1 MDACDPGL
9 DISNLRT
16 LIKQNVGVDLKL
28 SKNQICDVYSLVQ
41 GGKLPLP
48 PLVLS
53 KDGSYLID
61 AKSPLTRKEFETL
74 FRSTSRVDEIRRI
87 AKKVGVVRYANKKI
101 TKQQLIDIIGRR
113 LHSMNV
119 HEPIKLRSVQKKQIE
134 KIAFNNNANLV
145 NNLNVNQINSV
156 NNVNTVNNNVNRVN
170 NNVNRVNN
178 NSVNRVNNNSVNRV
192 NNSVNRVN
200 NNVNSVNNLSSKI
213 KKNEKPR
220 FLNGGDIK
228 TSTTNVPKSN
238 IKAFTSKKP
247 KKPSFLSKISVKPV
261 QGPVQGPPRR
271 NVDGPDIIKQ
281 RNSEI
286 KENEILLRTY
296 LNRENVSKYINNS
309 EKANVYN
316 RIKRGTKFNNVKTYI
331 NGIVSTKI
339 TNAQR
344 IENQKLKLEQNRNE
358 LQKILSELANLTN
371 TNKSEILSKFN
382 SNGNLNNAK
391 TLAVQKN
398 RNIKKAKLG
407 DLKLNLET
415 FLKNKNVNNKGT
427 YINRLDAGEDISNL
441 KREILDVINK
451 KNADRKNYE
460 LKLKELSVLLNTSK
474 NLNNSMKSKFLRNFE
489 NTRNFNK
496 VKKNIED
503 EFKKIN
509 NARKQGE
516 NAFRKEEQR
525 RTLQKILNNSENFTN
540 DDKQVFMQRF
550 ERGDNFNTL
559 KENATQTSLNLAK
572 KRKNR
577 ELEEKMKAEAELKN
591 EERRQQRK
599 LMNEIMNNSGL
610 LNNSEKNVFRQR
622 FNSGD
627 SFNRIRVN
635 INKRVKKLKD
645 EGIRKEKERLKKLK
659 ENEENQRKKETVQR
673 LRNGYNA
680 NNIVAKKIINR
691 FEKGGMFAPK
701 TEQNTINRITRAK
714 QKVSNKQ
721 EKEEKRRLLKEAK
734 AEEKRLAKIEANRK
748 AKEKANRKAAEEAN
762 RKAAEEANRKAREEA
777 NRKAALNVM
786 NGGGN
791 TVRLWKE
798 MKRKKQ
804 NIKEKQN
811 KFNKAAKEA
820 EEAKAKLEEQKKK
833 SEESKK
839 RAEELKR
846 KAKELNNIKEKQNKL
861 NKAAKEAEEAK
872 ARLAEQKKKS
882 EESKKRAEEAQ
893 EIANRK
899 AKEIANR
906 KAKEEANRKAKEEAN
921 RKAKEEA
928 NRKAKEEA
936 NRKEKEIANKKAKA
950 LAKKKKE
957 DEEKKKKE
965 AENKKKAAQNQQMR
979 ASLTKKVKSTQMDQ
993 KVKNKLLNQ
1002 LKNYSVQI
1010 RNVAPGIEQTIKSEK
1025 LNGNYNDSENR
1036 KKRQEVKKQLAAYI
1050 AKTYPD
1056 MSKADRKKYI
1066 DRANLTQW
1074 KRGIFSGSQGMGAN
1088 QAFERIKGNIRENMK
1103 SNTNKKANL
1112 KKLVNNTMKGR
1123 AAKNVSRLKKNINE
1137 GVSEM
1142 AVKTRLAQL
1151 NKRTKYQT

>member
-156 NNVNTVNNNVNRVN
+156 NNVNTVNN
-170 NNVNRVNN
+170 
-178 NSVNRVNNNSVNRV
+178 SVNRVNNNSVNRV
-192 NNSVNRVN
+192 NN
-200 NNVNSVNNLSSKI
+200 NSVNNLSSKI

-474 NLNNSMKSKFLRNFE
+474 NLNNSMKSKFLQNFE

-525 RTLQKILNNSENFTN
+525 KTLQKILNNSENFTN
-540 DDKQVFMQRF
+540 DDKRAFMQRF

-701 TEQNTINRITRAK
+701 TEQNTINKITRAK

-748 AKEKANRKAAEEAN
+748 AKEKAN

-921 RKAKEEA
+921 RKAKEDANRKAKEEA

-936 NRKEKEIANKKAKA
+936 NRKAREIANKKAKA

>member
-156 NNVNTVNNNVNRVN
+156 NNVNTVNN
-170 NNVNRVNN
+170 
-178 NSVNRVNNNSVNRV
+178 SVNRVNNNSVNRV

-200 NNVNSVNNLSSKI
+200 NNSVNRVNNNSVNNLSSKI

-474 NLNNSMKSKFLRNFE
+474 NLNNSMKSKFLQNFE

-540 DDKQVFMQRF
+540 DDKRAFMQRF

-762 RKAAEEANRKAREEA
+762 RKAAEEEAKKQRKININALRQKYGNNANAKMVINKFERGGIFAPKTVANVNSKIISIRKKQAILRKKRNAKNAKNRENFNA
-777 NRKAALNVM
+777 GAALN
-786 NGGGN
+786 N
-791 TVRLWKE
+791 LQ
-798 MKRKKQ
+798 KQ
-804 NIKEKQN
+804 NNIKEKQN
-811 KFNKAAKEA
+811 KFN
-820 EEAKAKLEEQKKK
+820 
-833 SEESKK
+833 
-839 RAEELKR
+839 
-846 KAKELNNIKEKQNKL
+846 I
-861 NKAAKEAEEAK
+861 AAKEAEEAK

-928 NRKAKEEA
+928 NRKA
-936 NRKEKEIANKKAKA
+936 KEIANKKAKA

>member
-170 NNVNRVNN
+170 NN
-178 NSVNRVNNNSVNRV
+178 SVNRVNNNSVNRV

-200 NNVNSVNNLSSKI
+200 NNSVNRVNNNSVNNLSSKI

-474 NLNNSMKSKFLRNFE
+474 NLNNSMKSKFLQNFE

-540 DDKQVFMQRF
+540 DDKRAFMQRF

-645 EGIRKEKERLKKLK
+645 EGIRREKERLKKLK
-659 ENEENQRKKETVQR
+659 ANEENQRKKETVQR

-680 NNIVAKKIINR
+680 NNNVAKKIINR

-714 QKVSNKQ
+714 QKV
-721 EKEEKRRLLKEAK
+721 
-734 AEEKRLAKIEANRK
+734 
-748 AKEKANRKAAEEAN
+748 
-762 RKAAEEANRKAREEA
+762 
-777 NRKAALNVM
+777 
-786 NGGGN
+786 
-791 TVRLWKE
+791 
-798 MKRKKQ
+798 
-804 NIKEKQN
+804 
-811 KFNKAAKEA
+811 
-820 EEAKAKLEEQKKK
+820 
-833 SEESKK
+833 
-839 RAEELKR
+839 
-846 KAKELNNIKEKQNKL
+846 
-861 NKAAKEAEEAK
+861 
-872 ARLAEQKKKS
+872 
-882 EESKKRAEEAQ
+882 
-893 EIANRK
+893 
-899 AKEIANR
+899 
-906 KAKEEANRKAKEEAN
+906 
-921 RKAKEEA
+921 
-928 NRKAKEEA
+928 
-936 NRKEKEIANKKAKA
+936 
-950 LAKKKKE
+950 
-957 DEEKKKKE
+957 
-965 AENKKKAAQNQQMR
+965 
-979 ASLTKKVKSTQMDQ
+979 
-993 KVKNKLLNQ
+993 
-1002 LKNYSVQI
+1002 
-1010 RNVAPGIEQTIKSEK
+1010 
-1025 LNGNYNDSENR
+1025 
-1036 KKRQEVKKQLAAYI
+1036 
-1050 AKTYPD
+1050 
-1056 MSKADRKKYI
+1056 
-1066 DRANLTQW
+1066 
-1074 KRGIFSGSQGMGAN
+1074 
-1088 QAFERIKGNIRENMK
+1088 
-1103 SNTNKKANL
+1103 
-1112 KKLVNNTMKGR
+1112 
-1123 AAKNVSRLKKNINE
+1123 
-1137 GVSEM
+1137 
-1142 AVKTRLAQL
+1142 
-1151 NKRTKYQT
+1151 

>member
-673 LRNGYNA
+673 LRNSYNA

>member
-101 TKQQLIDIIGRR
+101 TKQQLIGIIGRR
-113 LHSMNV
+113 LHSMNI

-156 NNVNTVNNNVNRVN
+156 NNLNTVNNSVN
-170 NNVNRVNN
+170 NL
-178 NSVNRVNNNSVNRV
+178 NRV

-200 NNVNSVNNLSSKI
+200 NNVNNLNRVNNNSVNRVNNNSVNNLSSKI

-238 IKAFTSKKP
+238 IKAFTSKTP

-261 QGPVQGPPRR
+261 QEPVQGPPSR

-371 TNKSEILSKFN
+371 TNKNEILSKFN

-474 NLNNSMKSKFLRNFE
+474 NLNNSMKSKFLQNFE
-489 NTRNFNK
+489 NTRNFNR

-540 DDKQVFMQRF
+540 DDKRAFMQRF

-559 KENATQTSLNLAK
+559 KENATQTSLNLAQ

-645 EGIRKEKERLKKLK
+645 EGIRREKERLKKLK

-680 NNIVAKKIINR
+680 NNTVAKNIINR

-734 AEEKRLAKIEANRK
+734 AEEKRLAKIETNRR
-748 AKEKANRKAAEEAN
+748 AKEEAN
-762 RKAAEEANRKAREEA
+762 RKAAAEEANRKAREEEM
-777 NRKAALNVM
+777 RKAAKE
-786 NGGGN
+786 GITGTGN

-798 MKRKKQ
+798 IQKKKQ

-820 EEAKAKLEEQKKK
+820 EEAKAKLAEQKKK

-839 RAEELKR
+839 RAEEANR
-846 KAKELNNIKEKQNKL
+846 KVKELNNIKEKQNKL

-882 EESKKRAEEAQ
+882 EEAKKRAEEAQ

-899 AKEIANR
+899 AKE
-906 KAKEEANRKAKEEAN
+906 EANRKA
-921 RKAKEEA
+921 
-928 NRKAKEEA
+928 
-936 NRKEKEIANKKAKA
+936 KEIANKKAKA

-965 AENKKKAAQNQQMR
+965 VENKKKAAQNQQMR

-1002 LKNYSVQI
+1002 LKNYRVQI
-1010 RNVAPGIEQTIKSEK
+1010 RNVAPSIEQTLKSEK
-1025 LNGNYNDSENR
+1025 LNGNYNEAENK
-1036 KKRQEVKKQLAAYI
+1036 KKRQEVKKQLAVYI
-1050 AKTYPD
+1050 AKTYPK
-1056 MSKADRKKYI
+1056 MSKADRGKYI
-1066 DRANLTQW
+1066 QRANLTQW
-1074 KRGIFSGSQGMGAN
+1074 KKGFLTGSQGMGAN
-1088 QAFERIKGNIRENMK
+1088 QAFERIKGNIVRNMK
-1103 SNTNKKANL
+1103 SKTDTKANL
-1112 KKLVNNTMKGR
+1112 KKLVNTTMGGR
-1123 AAKNVSRLKKNINE
+1123 AAKNVNRLKKNINE
-1137 GVSEM
+1137 GISEM

-1151 NKRTKYQT
+1151 NKQTKYQK